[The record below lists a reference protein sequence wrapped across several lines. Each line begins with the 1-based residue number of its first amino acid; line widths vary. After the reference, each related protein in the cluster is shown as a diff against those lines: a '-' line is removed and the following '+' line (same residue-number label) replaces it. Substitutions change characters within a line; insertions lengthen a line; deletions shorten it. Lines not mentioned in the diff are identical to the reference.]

1 MSLLDR
7 VGMIIRAEKTARNK
21 PAPKYGANYAP
32 FMGKL
37 VLDCIVDDNYKD
49 LFLAAFNPLVQ
60 LNIGVQIDQS
70 KFIAYNDEHGIQ
82 TFLLEIDYVSTV
94 LEDVNNAPKDLYK
107 YNELTNSDITAIQTF
122 IKINTSSR
130 SISQSEAEGEFHAA
144 IMVCSIMLLL
154 DYVIDSVLTDLQL
167 QQSLGNDISDIP
179 LPYPIDLAI
188 ATEEDMNFI
197 YLIEMNGITEYAE
210 SCEVPVYPPFSPQM
224 AQVRLS
230 VLEYIRGQNQ
240 EWYELF
246 LGAFDKAKSDYVN
259 QLG

>member
-1 MSLLDR
+1 MSLLER
-7 VGMIIRAEKTARNK
+7 VGMIIRAENTARNQ
-21 PAPKYGANYAP
+21 PAPKYGDNYVP

-37 VLDCIVDDNYKD
+37 VLDCVVDDAYKD

-70 KFIAYNDEHGIQ
+70 KFIAYNDEHGME
-82 TFLLEIDYVSTV
+82 TFMLEVDYVSTL
-94 LEDVNNAPKDLYK
+94 LEDVNDAPKDLYR
-107 YNELTNSDITAIQTF
+107 YNELTSSDILAIQTF
-122 IKINTSSR
+122 LKINTTSR
-130 SISQSEAEGEFHAA
+130 GISQSEAEGEFHAA

-188 ATEEDMNFI
+188 ATEDDMNFI
-197 YLIEMNGITEYAE
+197 YLIDMNGIAEYAE
-210 SCEVPVYPPFSPQM
+210 SIEVPVYPPFSPQM
-224 AQVRLS
+224 SKVRES
-230 VLEYIRGQNQ
+230 VLEYIKGQST

-259 QLG
+259 QLR